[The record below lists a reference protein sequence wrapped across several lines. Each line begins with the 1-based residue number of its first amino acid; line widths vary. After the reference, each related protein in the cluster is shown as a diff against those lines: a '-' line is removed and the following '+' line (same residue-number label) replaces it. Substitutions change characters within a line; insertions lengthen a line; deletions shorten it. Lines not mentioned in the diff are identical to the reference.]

1 MYKSIVVGT
10 DGSPTATE
18 AVRRAAALAAG
29 WGAELHLV
37 SAHVPA
43 NAKVAVGKAS
53 VPEAADWKPDPGFK
67 VDSVLDKAAV
77 VARDGGVEVKIHA
90 PKGDPADALIAVAE
104 REGADLIIVGNRGM
118 TGARRLLGSVPNKV
132 THHAGCSVLVVSTA

>member
-1 MYKSIVVGT
+1 MFSAIVVGT

-18 AVRRAAALAAG
+18 AVKRAAALAAG

-37 SAHVPA
+37 SAHTPA
-43 NAKVAVGKAS
+43 QAKVSVGSAS
-53 VPEAADWKPDPGFK
+53 VPEAASWKPSPDFK
-67 VDSVLDKAAV
+67 VDAILDEAAAM
-77 VARDGGVEVKIHA
+77 ARSGGAEVRVHA

-104 REGADLIIVGNRGM
+104 REGADLIVVGNRGM

-132 THHAGCSVLVVSTA
+132 THQAGCSVLVVNTA